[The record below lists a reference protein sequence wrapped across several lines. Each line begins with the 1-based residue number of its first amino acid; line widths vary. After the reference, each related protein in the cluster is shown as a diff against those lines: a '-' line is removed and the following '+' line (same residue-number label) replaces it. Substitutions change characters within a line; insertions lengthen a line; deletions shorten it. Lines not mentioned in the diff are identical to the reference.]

1 MTNVNFPTNFP
12 FQVQDHQP
20 GCEEE
25 MNPQPVF
32 KSNGYNCLGEKLK
45 NKVAIITGG
54 DSGIGRA
61 VAYAF
66 SKQGAK
72 VNILYLNEDN
82 DALETKSIIESE
94 GGECNLYK
102 GDIADEQYVFNTI
115 DEIASKSNQIDIL
128 VNNAAI
134 QYSRNSLEEIST
146 NDFKRTFDVN
156 IFGTFF
162 LTKASLKYM
171 TSGASIINTTSITA
185 FHGHKTLIDYSAT
198 KGAITAFTRSLSM
211 NLADKGIRVNAVA
224 PGPIWTPLIPSS
236 FTGQEVTQFGKETPM
251 KRAGQPVEVAG
262 AYVFLASDE
271 ASFITGQTI
280 HVNGGEIVNG

>member
-1 MTNVNFPTNFP
+1 MNFPTSFP
-12 FQVQDHQP
+12 AQVQERHP
-20 GCEEE
+20 GIESE
-25 MNPQPVF
+25 MNPRPIF
-32 KSNGYNCLGEKLK
+32 KANGYNVIGEKLK
-45 NKVAIITGG
+45 NKIAVITGG

-66 SKQGAK
+66 SKHGAK
-72 VNILYLNEDN
+72 VNILYFDEDV

-102 GDIADEQYVFNTI
+102 GDIANEQYCISVI
-115 DEIASKSNQIDIL
+115 DEIGKKYGNIDIL
-128 VNNAAI
+128 VNNSAV
-134 QYSRNSLEEIST
+134 QYSKNSIDQIDTDQML
-146 NDFKRTFDVN
+146 RTFEVN
-156 IFGTFF
+156 VFANFY
-162 LTKASLKYM
+162 LSKASLKYM
-171 TSGASIINTTSITA
+171 TSGASIINTSSVTA
-185 FHGHKTLIDYSAT
+185 FHGHKTLIDYSST
-198 KGAITAFTRSLSM
+198 KGAITSLTRSLSM

-236 FTGQEVTQFGKETPM
+236 FTLEEVSTFGSQTPM

-280 HVNGGEIVNG
+280 HINGGEIVNA